1 MRGRLK
7 LLREKKRFVK
17 YEPLLVSEMIMVDDD
32 K

>member
-1 MRGRLK
+1 MQERLK

-17 YEPLLVSEMIMVDDD
+17 HEPLLVSEMMMVDDD